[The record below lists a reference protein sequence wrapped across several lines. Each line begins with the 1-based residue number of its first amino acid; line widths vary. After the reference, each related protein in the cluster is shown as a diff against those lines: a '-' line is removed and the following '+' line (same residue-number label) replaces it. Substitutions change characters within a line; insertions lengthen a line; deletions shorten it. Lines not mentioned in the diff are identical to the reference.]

1 MRRLER
7 LDSPPPL
14 KESLLHYWGGRIA
27 LYFCLAAIINEIYL
41 FFLDK
46 ISVTPFPICACAI
59 YHFLTQLPNA
69 LAQCY
74 LQRASAMLLTM
85 YNALARCHFALAR
98 CYVTYNVQR
107 ASVLSLILYMALSGH
122 HR

>member
-1 MRRLER
+1 MK
-7 LDSPPPL
+7 S
-14 KESLLHYWGGRIA
+14 SY
-27 LYFCLAAIINEIYL
+27 Y

-74 LQRASAMLLTM
+74 LQRPSAMLLTM
-85 YNALARCHFALAR
+85 YKALARCYLQRASALSLRASAMLLTIYNALARCH
-98 CYVTYNVQR
+98 
-107 ASVLSLILYMALSGH
+107 
-122 HR
+122 